1 MYTPTQWQ
9 DSLFSE
15 NLIFIKKKKKWPH
28 ILFIFL
34 KEKKKKKKTLEMTLN
49 LEKCIF
55 KNPSLSLE
63 VKLPIEKVP
72 KW

>member
-1 MYTPTQWQ
+1 MYTPTRCQ

-15 NLIFIKKKKKWPH
+15 NFIFIKKKIATYFIYFFKGKK
-28 ILFIFL
+28 
-34 KEKKKKKKTLEMTLN
+34 KEKKTLKMTPN
-49 LEKCIF
+49 LEKRIF

-63 VKLPIEKVP
+63 VRLPIEKVP